1 MYYNINQ
8 NQRVFDSIVV
18 PTMIYKM
25 KVKQDLRNLVFKI
38 P

>member
-8 NQRVFDSIVV
+8 NQRVFYSIVV
-18 PTMIYKM
+18 QTMIYEM